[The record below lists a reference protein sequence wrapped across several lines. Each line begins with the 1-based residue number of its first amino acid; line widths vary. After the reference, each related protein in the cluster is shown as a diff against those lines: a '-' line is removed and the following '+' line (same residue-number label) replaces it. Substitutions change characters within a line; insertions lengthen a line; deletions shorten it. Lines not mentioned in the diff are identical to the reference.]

1 MRRLFFIF
9 LLFVTVVAKAVTFD
23 IDGTRYN
30 VVSMEERTV
39 EVAIIP
45 KSISYPTYSTYTGDI
60 VIPEKV
66 SYNNI
71 TFDVIGIG
79 DHAFSNSSIKSISI
93 PNSVRYIG
101 FGAFA
106 YAYSIKAI
114 TLPEGLLSIG
124 AAAFRDTY
132 IIEMTIPNSVK
143 ELGTTMFYYCN
154 NLKTVVLPEDITEI
168 PEDMFYGCPALV
180 RVDIPSSV
188 KVIGSSAFMG
198 TPKLAECT
206 LPAGLESLG
215 AYSFYHSG
223 ISSIT
228 IPDGVTV
235 LGEGTFYKCQ
245 NLEHIDMP
253 KYLESIGK
261 DCFRHCSKLK
271 SIEIPEGVSK
281 ITSYTFQYCSELCS
295 LTLPSTLK
303 VIDSGA
309 FSNCTNLTSLVIPEG
324 VTDIYTEAFYGTK
337 LSELSLP
344 STLVKIDTWAFGIK
358 DMKRLVLPASL
369 TTIGGCAFDDC
380 AIEEVVCLSS
390 TPLQCETSIL
400 HNDTYLNG
408 KLIVPVGSAQAYRS
422 TSPWNNFFFVEED
435 ATLGI
440 DGIGFS
446 LKYTINGNTITFA
459 SEVNASIYT
468 VDGRCIADGCMRSF
482 VLPYKGCFIVRS
494 NLGAFKVNY

>member
-1 MRRLFFIF
+1 MKQLLAFF
-9 LLFVTVVAKAVTFD
+9 LLFVAVVANAVTFD
-23 IDGTRYN
+23 VDGLRYN
-30 VVSMEERTV
+30 VISMDERTV

-66 SYNNI
+66 SYNSI

-79 DHAFSNSSIKSISI
+79 DHAFSNSSVKSVSI
-93 PNSVRYIG
+93 PASVKHIG

-106 YAYSIKAI
+106 YAYSIKTI
-114 TLPEGLLSIG
+114 DLPNGLQSIG

-132 IIEMTIPNSVK
+132 ITEMTIPNSVK
-143 ELGTTMFYYCN
+143 ELGSTMFYDCYS
-154 NLKTVVLPEDITEI
+154 LESVVLPEDITEI
-168 PEDMFYGCPALV
+168 PDDMFNQCPALV
-180 RVDIPSSV
+180 RVDIPSTV
-188 KVIGSSAFMG
+188 KVIGSSAFMR
-198 TPKLAECT
+198 TPKLYECI

-215 AYSFYHSG
+215 AYSFYYSG
-223 ISSIT
+223 ISSMT

-235 LGEGTFYKCQ
+235 LGDGTFYKCP
-245 NLEHIDMP
+245 NLEYIVMP

-271 SIEIPEGVSK
+271 SIVIPEGVTK
-281 ITSYTFQYCSELCS
+281 IVSYTFQYCSALSS

-309 FSNCTNLTSLVIPEG
+309 FSNCNNLTSLVIPEG

-344 STLVKIDTWAFGIK
+344 STLVKIGSWAFGIK

-369 TTIGGCAFDDC
+369 TSIGGCAFDDC
-380 AIEEVVCLSS
+380 AIEEVVCLGA

-408 KLIVPVGSAQAYRS
+408 KLLVPVGSAQAYRS
-422 TSPWNNFFFVEED
+422 TTPWNNFFFVEED
-435 ATLGI
+435 ATLGVENIQTPLEYII
-440 DGIGFS
+440 DGNIVS
-446 LKYTINGNTITFA
+446 FA
-459 SEVNASIYT
+459 SEVNASVYT
-468 VDGRCIADGCMRSF
+468 MDGKCIADGYMRSV
-482 VLPYKGCFIVRS
+482 VLPYRGCFIIKS
-494 NLGAFKVNY
+494 TLGTFKVNY